1 MTSIM
6 STNKFIKEKKRFEPN
21 RYALP
26 QYWIR
31 LQTNVQIFLDRLEKR
46 IKTNSPLKFSRY
58 KQSFLPGER
67 LDRLFLEI
75 GNGKYYHDLNIVA
88 WVESKN
94 KRIVGVDARASW
106 RIKDP
111 PSSQLYD
118 RIISKFFSPLLETYN
133 KHFNSDL
140 QLEKGN
146 FYTGAV
152 SFAYRGNY
160 VVQEIRCP
168 LSSQSIQ
175 TTWLG

>member
-1 MTSIM
+1 M

-31 LQTNVQIFLDRLEKR
+31 LQTNVQIFLDRMEKR

-111 PSSQLYD
+111 PSSHLYD
-118 RIISKFFSPLLETYN
+118 RSISKFPSGFRFATWTLHLEHMPSVRIS
-133 KHFNSDL
+133 K
-140 QLEKGN
+140 E
-146 FYTGAV
+146 
-152 SFAYRGNY
+152 FAAGIYYITFTVRNWY
-160 VVQEIRCP
+160 Y
-168 LSSQSIQ
+168 
-175 TTWLG
+175 